1 MQENAHYKI
10 LVVDDEPQIT
20 RVLRAALASHG
31 YEVQIAHDGIAALE
45 KMIAWP
51 PDMVITDLAMPR
63 MDGVNLCAEVRA
75 HSDMPILVLSVRD
88 QEASKVEALDAGAD
102 DYVTKPFSIQELL
115 ARVRAH
121 MRRQRAV
128 SGEPDTAPIK
138 IGDFYID
145 SEKHRVE
152 VEGKE
157 VKLSPK
163 EFDLLS
169 YMAQRPERVLTHR
182 TLLTAMWGPHAVEQ
196 PESLRVLVAQLRKK
210 IEPGPE
216 PKYVINEPWV
226 GYRFQPGPTLL
237 SPLL

>member
-1 MQENAHYKI
+1 MQDNAQYKI

-20 RVLRAALASHG
+20 RVLRSALASHG
-31 YEVQIAHDGIAALE
+31 YEVQIAHDGISALE
-45 KMIAWP
+45 KMAAWP

-63 MDGVNLCAEVRA
+63 MDGIALCAEVRA
-75 HSDMPILVLSVRD
+75 HSDIPILVLSVRD
-88 QEASKVEALDAGAD
+88 QEGSKVEALDAGAD

-121 MRRQRAV
+121 MRRRRTILV
-128 SGEPDTAPIK
+128 EPDTAPLT
-138 IGDFYID
+138 IGDFSID

-152 VEGKE
+152 VRGQEI
-157 VKLSPK
+157 KLSPK
-163 EFDLLS
+163 EFDLLF

-182 TLLTAMWGPHAVEQ
+182 MLLTAMWGPHGVEQ

-210 IEPGPE
+210 IELESE

-226 GYRFQPGPTLL
+226 GYRFQPGQQV
-237 SPLL
+237 

>member
-1 MQENAHYKI
+1 MLENAQYKV

-20 RVLRAALASHG
+20 RVLRSALASHG
-31 YEVQIAHDGIAALE
+31 YEVQIAHDGVSALE
-45 KMIAWP
+45 KMEAWS

-63 MDGVNLCAEVRA
+63 MDGIALCAEVRA
-75 HSDMPILVLSVRD
+75 RSDVPILVLSVRD
-88 QEASKVEALDAGAD
+88 QEGPKVEALDAGAD

-121 MRRQRAV
+121 MRRRQTIPI
-128 SGEPDTAPIK
+128 EPDTAPIK
-138 IGDFYID
+138 IGEFYID
-145 SEKHRVE
+145 TEKHKVE
-152 VEGKE
+152 VGGLE

-182 TLLTAMWGPHAVEQ
+182 MLLTAMWGPHAVEQ

-226 GYRFQPGPTLL
+226 GYRFQPGQLF
-237 SPLL
+237 

>member
-1 MQENAHYKI
+1 MQDNAQYKI

-20 RVLRAALASHG
+20 RVLRSALASHG
-31 YEVQIAHDGIAALE
+31 YEVQIAHDGISALE
-45 KMIAWP
+45 KMAAWP

-63 MDGVNLCAEVRA
+63 MDGIALCAEVRV
-75 HSDMPILVLSVRD
+75 HSDIPILVLSVRD
-88 QEASKVEALDAGAD
+88 QEAPKVEALDAGAD

-121 MRRQRAV
+121 MRRRRTILVQ
-128 SGEPDTAPIK
+128 PNTAPLT
-138 IGDFYID
+138 IGDFSID

-152 VEGKE
+152 VRGQEI
-157 VKLSPK
+157 KLSPK
-163 EFDLLS
+163 EFDLLF

-182 TLLTAMWGPHAVEQ
+182 MLLTAMWGPHAVEQ

-210 IEPGPE
+210 IELESE

-226 GYRFQPGPTLL
+226 GYRFQPGQQG
-237 SPLL
+237 

>member
-1 MQENAHYKI
+1 MQENAQYKI

-20 RVLRAALASHG
+20 RVLRSALASRG
-31 YEVQIAHDGIAALE
+31 YEVQIAQDGVSALE
-45 KMIAWP
+45 KMATWP

-63 MDGVNLCAEVRA
+63 MDGIALCAEVRSR
-75 HSDMPILVLSVRD
+75 SDVPILVLSVRD
-88 QEASKVEALDAGAD
+88 QEGPKVEALDAGAD

-121 MRRQRAV
+121 MRRQRAI
-128 SGEPDTAPIK
+128 STEPDNAPIK
-138 IGDFYID
+138 AGDFYID

-152 VEGKE
+152 LGGHEI
-157 VKLSPK
+157 KLSPK
-163 EFDLLS
+163 EFDLLF

-182 TLLTAMWGPHAVEQ
+182 MLLTAMWGPHAVEQ
-196 PESLRVLVAQLRKK
+196 PESLRVLVAQLRRK

-226 GYRFQPGPTLL
+226 GYRFQPGPLY
-237 SPLL
+237 

>member
-1 MQENAHYKI
+1 MQENAPYKI

-20 RVLRAALASHG
+20 RVLRSALASRG
-31 YEVQIAHDGIAALE
+31 YEVQIAQDGVSALE
-45 KMIAWP
+45 KMAAWS

-63 MDGVNLCAEVRA
+63 MDGIALCTEVRSR
-75 HSDMPILVLSVRD
+75 SDVPILVLSVRD
-88 QEASKVEALDAGAD
+88 QEGPKVEALDAGAD

-121 MRRQRAV
+121 MRRRRTI
-128 SGEPDTAPIK
+128 STEPDNAPIRA
-138 IGDFYID
+138 GDFYID

-152 VEGKE
+152 VGGHEI
-157 VKLSPK
+157 KLSPK
-163 EFDLLS
+163 EFDLLF

-182 TLLTAMWGPHAVEQ
+182 MLLTAMWGPHAVEQ
-196 PESLRVLVAQLRKK
+196 PESLRVLVAQLRRK

-226 GYRFQPGPTLL
+226 GYRFQPSQLY
-237 SPLL
+237 

>member
-1 MQENAHYKI
+1 MQDNAQYKI

-20 RVLRAALASHG
+20 RVLRSALASHG
-31 YEVQIAHDGIAALE
+31 YEVQIAHDGISALE
-45 KMIAWP
+45 KMGAWP

-63 MDGVNLCAEVRA
+63 MDGIALCAEVRA
-75 HSDMPILVLSVRD
+75 HSDIPILVLSVRD
-88 QEASKVEALDAGAD
+88 QEAPKVEALDAGAD

-121 MRRQRAV
+121 MRRRRTILVQ
-128 SGEPDTAPIK
+128 PNTAPLT
-138 IGDFYID
+138 IGDFSID

-152 VEGKE
+152 VRGQEI
-157 VKLSPK
+157 KLSPK
-163 EFDLLS
+163 EFDLLF

-182 TLLTAMWGPHAVEQ
+182 MLLTAMWGPHGVEQ

-210 IEPGPE
+210 IELESE

-226 GYRFQPGPTLL
+226 GYRFQPGQQG
-237 SPLL
+237 